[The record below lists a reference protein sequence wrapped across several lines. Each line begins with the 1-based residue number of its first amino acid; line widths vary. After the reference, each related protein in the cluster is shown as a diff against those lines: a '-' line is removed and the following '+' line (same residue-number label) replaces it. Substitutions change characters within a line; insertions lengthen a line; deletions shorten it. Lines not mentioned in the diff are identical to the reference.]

1 MLAGNFNTSKKH
13 HMHIHS
19 IVTDKG
25 NGGQPA
31 CPGEAT
37 EIAEDVGVKLEP
49 LSLTVIHPVGRG
61 NKMYARK
68 KELELGSVH
77 AQSEAMKDVFARCHK
92 KTAVQVCTLTIM
104 HYCSVTVNI
113 DVMIACPSF

>member
-1 MLAGNFNTSKKH
+1 
-13 HMHIHS
+13 
-19 IVTDKG
+19 
-25 NGGQPA
+25 
-31 CPGEAT
+31 
-37 EIAEDVGVKLEP
+37 
-49 LSLTVIHPVGRG
+49 
-61 NKMYARK
+61 MYACK